1 VRSETEPTIG
11 LAFRRARRALGFP
24 PIFRAHEDGLLAV
37 GGDLSPE
44 RLLVAYANGIFP
56 WTDSESSPIP
66 WYCPS
71 PRTVLIPGQVRVNRS
86 LRRAVRR
93 APFTTTY
100 DRAFPEVITCCAR
113 VPRSE
118 KGTWI
123 TPAMIEAY
131 VHLYELGF
139 AHSVE
144 AWNGTTLVGGIYG
157 VSLGAAF
164 FGESMFTFESD
175 ASKIALYALLQQLDA
190 WQFLFLD
197 CQMMTP
203 HVRSLGAVE
212 WSQHH
217 FQSQLRKALK
227 ADTKRGPWSALVST
241 NLPTARGSVASDVPG
256 RGLAGE
262 SI

>member
-1 VRSETEPTIG
+1 VVRSQSEPNIG
-11 LAFRRARRALGFP
+11 LAFRQARRALGFP
-24 PIFRAHEDGLLAV
+24 PVIRADEDGLLVV

-56 WTDSESSPIP
+56 WPTSWRRSPIP

-71 PRTVLIPGQVRVNRS
+71 PRAVLIPRQIRVNRS

-100 DRAFPEVITCCAR
+100 DRAFPEVITFCAR
-113 VPRSE
+113 VPRRD

-123 TPAMIEAY
+123 TPDMDKAY
-131 VHLYELGF
+131 RRLYELGF

-144 AWNGTTLVGGIYG
+144 AWNGTRLVGGIYG

-175 ASKIALYALLQQLDA
+175 ASKIALYALLRQLDA

-212 WSQHH
+212 WSQDD
-217 FQSQLRKALK
+217 FQSQLRKALE
-227 ADTKRGPWSALVST
+227 ADTKRGPWSALVS
-241 NLPTARGSVASDVPG
+241 PTPP
-256 RGLAGE
+256 
-262 SI
+262 